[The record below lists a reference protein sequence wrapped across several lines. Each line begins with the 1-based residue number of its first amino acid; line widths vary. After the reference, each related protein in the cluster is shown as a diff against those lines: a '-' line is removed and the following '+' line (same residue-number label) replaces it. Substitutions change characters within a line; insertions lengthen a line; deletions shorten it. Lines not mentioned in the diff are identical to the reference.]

1 MSRRT
6 IGGAFHLQGNGIH
19 GLVFEPNT
27 HVATDGARRRADGQW
42 REIAAVHQRSRLPPA
57 ESARRPAFGARRAN
71 AAKPP
76 PPDLWGLPSIPV
88 QIQLLGAVARS
99 RRKDR
104 TRNGPSNCARLT
116 LLWRQAP

>member
-42 REIAAVHQRSRLPPA
+42 REIAAVQQRSRLPPA
-57 ESARRPAFGARRAN
+57 ESIRPFAFGARRAN
-71 AAKPP
+71 AVKPP
-76 PPDLWGLPSIPV
+76 PPARWRLPSVPF
-88 QIQLLGAVARS
+88 QIQPFGAVARS
-99 RRKDR
+99 RREDR
-104 TRNGPSNCARLT
+104 TRSGPSNCARLT
-116 LLWRQAP
+116 LPSRQA